1 MEDSQ
6 SKIRLS
12 HFTIALLDRLQG
24 IKAKPNPDE
33 FSRLTVSQ
41 TATFFAL
48 VYEKIRN
55 VVEYR
60 EAHLIRRAA
69 VERILRRRLLLNPSG
84 KGEGENVVRE
94 LLWAR
99 YFPQDKLGQEDVM
112 KVQAIIDK
120 YIAFKPDNTFTDY
133 LTQLLSCEI
142 EETLSP
148 DDAQRADLETFFLFQ
163 VLKNKVKIDNV
174 SDEQKD
180 AYFYVALEKIFNKSD
195 LPYLR
200 YHLLKLQHESLSEV
214 TPRQIKEFERIEKLI
229 KNPYSAR
236 MRRFIKNQIPPFKIL
251 FQILKTNKNRSREI
265 LSDKKSLWKQVEET
279 CKEKYTQS
287 GNRLRQLAIKSIIYI
302 FLTKMIFALIL
313 EYPVSLYLFG
323 EVNYTALIIN
333 SIFPPLL
340 MFIVVALS
348 SVPGYSNTTRVFERV
363 MHIIDADKS
372 FETSISFVIRKKIE
386 KKPTLKFA
394 FTVFYIFTFVIT
406 FLLLHAILSLLK
418 FNALSE
424 TIFIFFVSLVAF
436 FSHRVRA
443 VAKEYRLRE
452 KESFISP
459 FTDFFAVPFLTV
471 GKFLSSS
478 ISRLNFLAA
487 LLDFLIEAPFK
498 LIIEV
503 VEEWISFVRSRK
515 DEIA

>member
-1 MEDSQ
+1 MEDSK

-12 HFTIALLDRLQG
+12 HFTLALLDRLHSILLKQT
-24 IKAKPNPDE
+24 PDE

-99 YFPQDKLGQEDVM
+99 YFPQDKLGQEDVSR
-112 KVQAIIDK
+112 VQSVIDK

-142 EETLSP
+142 EEMLSP
-148 DDAQRADLETFFLFQ
+148 EEAQRAALETFFLFQ

-174 SDEQKD
+174 SDDQKD

-200 YHLLKLQHESLSEV
+200 YHLLKLQHENLSEV
-214 TPRQIKEFERIEKLI
+214 TPKQIKEFERIERLI
-229 KNPYSAR
+229 NNPYSAR

-251 FQILKTNKNRSREI
+251 FEVLRKNKENSSEL
-265 LSDKKSLWKQVEET
+265 LSDKKALWEQVEET
-279 CKEKYTQS
+279 CKEKYAQTS
-287 GNRLRQLAIKSIIYI
+287 NRLRQLAIKSIIYI

-313 EYPVSLYLFG
+313 EYPVSLYFFG

-333 SIFPPLL
+333 SVFPPLL
-340 MFIVVALS
+340 MFLVVAFS
-348 SVPGYSNTTRVFERV
+348 SVPGYSNTTRIFERIV
-363 MHIIDADKS
+363 YLIDADKS
-372 FETSISFVIRKKIE
+372 FETSISFVIRKKVE

-394 FTVFYIFTFVIT
+394 FTIFYLFTFIVT
-406 FLLLHAILSLLK
+406 FYLLHAILSLLK

-436 FSHRVRA
+436 FSRRVRA

-459 FTDFFAVPFLTV
+459 FIDFFAIPFLTV

-478 ISRLNFLAA
+478 ISRLNFLTA

-515 DEIA
+515 DEIT